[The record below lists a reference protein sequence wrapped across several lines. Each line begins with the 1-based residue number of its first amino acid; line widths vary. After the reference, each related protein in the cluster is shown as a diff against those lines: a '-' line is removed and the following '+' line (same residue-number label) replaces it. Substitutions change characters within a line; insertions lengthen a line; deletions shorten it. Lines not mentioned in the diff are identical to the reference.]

1 MRLISWN
8 ANCRFR
14 DKYHLL
20 NDFDVAV
27 VQECEDPKQSTNKSY
42 ATLAERS
49 FWLGKIKHKGLGIFL
64 GEDTQADIMKLPET
78 TQEYFLP
85 LQLSSGKQ
93 ILAVWAMGAKR
104 VQDGY
109 IAQIHDYLRTHE
121 QYFDWANLTIVGDFN
136 SNAQWDGKRELR
148 NHGNLVKKLDKKGLT
163 SLYHCNHEIEHGHEE
178 HPTFYMYRKLERPY
192 HIDYVFIP
200 QHAAKTSSIAI
211 GDPNDWLI
219 HSDHMPLFADS
230 A

>member
-1 MRLISWN
+1 MRLISWH

-20 NDFDVAV
+20 DHFDVAV
-27 VQECEDPKQSTNKSY
+27 VQECEDPKQSSKKSY
-42 ATLAERS
+42 AAFADRS
-49 FWLGKIKHKGLGIFL
+49 FWLGKIKHKGLGVFL
-64 GEDTQADIMKLPET
+64 GADTKAEIMLLPET

-93 ILAVWAMGAKR
+93 ILAVWAMGASR

-136 SNAQWDGKRELR
+136 SNAQWDGKRKLR
-148 NHGNLVKKLDKKGLT
+148 NHGNLVKKLEKKGLT
-163 SLYHCNHEIEHGHEE
+163 SLYHHCHEIEHGQEE

-192 HIDYVFIP
+192 HIDYVFTP
-200 QHAAKTSSIAI
+200 HHAAKTSFLTI
-211 GDPNDWLI
+211 GNPKDWLM
-219 HSDHMPLFADS
+219 HSDHMPLFADIT
-230 A
+230 